1 MSSSNEI
8 KIIFY
13 FAIVLNRNLTVVI
26 TKQSHSENAKEETK
40 CFAFEKFHNI
50 YQFKQ
55 QMHLIQSNTSRK

>member
-1 MSSSNEI
+1 M
-8 KIIFY
+8 
-13 FAIVLNRNLTVVI
+13 VI

-55 QMHLIQSNTSRK
+55 QMHLIQSNNFPK